1 MGVGVTVIFGVGVL
15 GVVVPASGLEVPVG
29 EGDVGVPV
37 VFGLGVLVFAAA
49 AAVAVR

>member
-1 MGVGVTVIFGVGVL
+1 MGVGVTVTFGVGVF
-15 GVVVPASGLEVPVG
+15 GVAVPAGGLGLLVG

-37 VFGLGVLVFAAA
+37 VFGLGVLVFTAA

>member
-1 MGVGVTVIFGVGVL
+1 MGVGVTVTFGVGVF
-15 GVVVPASGLEVPVG
+15 GIAVPAGGLGVPVG

-37 VFGLGVLVFAAA
+37 VFGLGVPVFAVA